1 LSQKKRG
8 ELENLLTGLT
18 MPLFVLVSKEEGRL
32 GKPFNWFNHASK
44 GFPTLPSSFETSTKR
59 GMVKPVKR
67 FSNPPLFF

>member
-1 LSQKKRG
+1 MPWKLRRVV
-8 ELENLLTGLT
+8 LETWLNQL
-18 MPLFVLVSKEEGRL
+18 
-32 GKPFNWFNHASK
+32 K